1 MTSKKKE
8 NLIKINLYKNYELK
22 LKKVDNISYKALPT
36 PHLNLDNA
44 TLDVNQVDANLE
56 VNYIK
61 IYPKLFSL
69 YNFENYQIRKIKLI
83 DSNLEANLRNI
94 SLLIKKIYGLK
105 NKINFE
111 NLNTFIT
118 DKKIK

>member
-1 MTSKKKE
+1 MINKIYKIVNNKFSSFFKFIFFLRYLLLIFFVAIVLFITTPYFIDFKKKE

-44 TLDVNQVDANLE
+44 NLDVNQVDANLE

-61 IYPKLFSL
+61 I
-69 YNFENYQIRKIKLI
+69 
-83 DSNLEANLRNI
+83 
-94 SLLIKKIYGLK
+94 
-105 NKINFE
+105 
-111 NLNTFIT
+111 
-118 DKKIK
+118 